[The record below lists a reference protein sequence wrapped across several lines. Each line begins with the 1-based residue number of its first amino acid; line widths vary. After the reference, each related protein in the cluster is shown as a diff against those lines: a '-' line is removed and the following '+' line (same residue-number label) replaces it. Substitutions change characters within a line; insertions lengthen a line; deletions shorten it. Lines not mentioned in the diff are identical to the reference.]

1 LLNPSKLESI
11 NLSVVQPPKLFLIM
25 EPLPPELKPLGAKL
39 ESASTL
45 IKRFSAGVAI
55 GLVIAAMYWG
65 TTYFFGYPLPL
76 IRGITGCVAL
86 ALICGLMTL
95 RWGYKTLE
103 TLWENL
109 LLQ

>member
-1 LLNPSKLESI
+1 
-11 NLSVVQPPKLFLIM
+11 M
-25 EPLPPELKPLGAKL
+25 EPLPPELKPFESKL
-39 ESASTL
+39 ESVSTL
-45 IKRFSAGVAI
+45 MKRFSAGAAI

-76 IRGITGCVAL
+76 TQGITGCVAL
-86 ALICGLMTL
+86 AFICGLMTL